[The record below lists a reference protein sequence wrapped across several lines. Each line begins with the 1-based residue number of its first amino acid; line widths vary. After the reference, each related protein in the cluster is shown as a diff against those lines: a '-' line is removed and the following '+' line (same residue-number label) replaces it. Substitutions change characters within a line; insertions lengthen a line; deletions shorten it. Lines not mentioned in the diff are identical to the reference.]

1 MAYGYFTELKGG
13 INVVAGVPGRGR
25 NLVFLARGDI
35 INAAQTDWDLRDFPA
50 SGGGLISLIGSTG
63 EVAWYIHF
71 SRTPHT
77 MDCSLIDVTGDGAE
91 DCIVVGTGKLLV
103 AVNPIPGMTN
113 LSHLQVCVFSFMKA
127 FVGSIL
133 CAMKVTALLLYAVTY
148 SYNL

>member
-1 MAYGYFTELKGG
+1 M
-13 INVVAGVPGRGR
+13 VAGVPGRGR

-35 INAAQTDWDLRDFPA
+35 INAAQTGQDLRDFPA

-91 DCIVVGTGKLLV
+91 DCIAVGTGKLLV

-113 LSHLQVCVFSFMKA
+113 LINFQLYVFSFLK
-127 FVGSIL
+127 GSDDSIL
-133 CAMKVTALLLYAVTY
+133 CGI
-148 SYNL
+148 NLSVVFYVL

>member
-1 MAYGYFTELKGG
+1 LKGG

-35 INAAQTDWDLRDFPA
+35 INADQTDQDLRDFPA

-71 SRTPHT
+71 SRTPRT

-103 AVNPIPGMTN
+103 AVNPIPGMMKLSN
-113 LSHLQVCVFSFMKA
+113 LQMYVFSFLK
-127 FVGSIL
+127 GSDDGIL
-133 CAMKVTALLLYAVTY
+133 CGINLNAFFLSAVTHC
-148 SYNL
+148 YNI

>member
-1 MAYGYFTELKGG
+1 M
-13 INVVAGVPGRGR
+13 VAGVPGRGQ

-35 INAAQTDWDLRDFPA
+35 INAAQTDRDLRDFPA

-63 EVAWYIHF
+63 EVAWYIPF

-103 AVNPIPGMTN
+103 AINPIPGMAN
-113 LSHLQVCVFSFMKA
+113 LSNLQMYIFSFLK
-127 FVGSIL
+127 GSVDGIL
-133 CAMKVTALLLYAVTY
+133 CGI
-148 SYNL
+148 NLNAFF

>member
-1 MAYGYFTELKGG
+1 M
-13 INVVAGVPGRGR
+13 VAGVPGRGK
-25 NLVFLARGDI
+25 NLVFLARGNI
-35 INAAQTDWDLRDFPA
+35 INAAQTDQDLRDFPA

-103 AVNPIPGMTN
+103 AINPIPGMTKLSN
-113 LSHLQVCVFSFMKA
+113 LQLYVFSFLK
-127 FVGSIL
+127 GSDDGNLCGIIL
-133 CAMKVTALLLYAVTY
+133 NVFFLSALTHC
-148 SYNL
+148 YNI

>member
-1 MAYGYFTELKGG
+1 
-13 INVVAGVPGRGR
+13 
-25 NLVFLARGDI
+25 VFLARGDI
-35 INAAQTDWDLRDFPA
+35 ISAAQTDQDLRDFPA

-103 AVNPIPGMTN
+103 AINPLPGMTN
-113 LSHLQVCVFSFMKA
+113 LINLQMYIFSFLK
-127 FVGSIL
+127 GSDDSIL
-133 CAMKVTALLLYAVTY
+133 CGINLSELFLRAVTF
-148 SYNL
+148 LQHIA

>member
-1 MAYGYFTELKGG
+1 
-13 INVVAGVPGRGR
+13 VVAGVPGRGQ

-35 INAAQTDWDLRDFPA
+35 VNADQTDQDLRDFPA

-103 AVNPIPGMTN
+103 AINPIPGITKLSN
-113 LSHLQVCVFSFMKA
+113 LQMYIFSFLK
-127 FVGSIL
+127 GSDDGIL
-133 CAMKVTALLLYAVTY
+133 CGINLNAIFLSAVTHCY
-148 SYNL
+148 SI

>member
-1 MAYGYFTELKGG
+1 M
-13 INVVAGVPGRGR
+13 VAGVPGRGQ
-25 NLVFLARGDI
+25 NLVFLARGNI
-35 INAAQTDWDLRDFPA
+35 ISADQTDQDLRDFPA

-103 AVNPIPGMTN
+103 AINPIPGITKLSN
-113 LSHLQVCVFSFMKA
+113 LQMYIFSFLK
-127 FVGSIL
+127 GSDDGIL
-133 CAMKVTALLLYAVTY
+133 CGINLNAFFFICCNTLLQHIAYFGV
-148 SYNL
+148 

>member
-1 MAYGYFTELKGG
+1 M
-13 INVVAGVPGRGR
+13 VAGVPGRGQ

-35 INAAQTDWDLRDFPA
+35 VNADQTDQDLRDFPA

-103 AVNPIPGMTN
+103 AINPIPGITKLSN
-113 LSHLQVCVFSFMKA
+113 LQMYIFSFLK
-127 FVGSIL
+127 GSDDGIL
-133 CAMKVTALLLYAVTY
+133 CGINLNEIFLSAVTHCY
-148 SYNL
+148 SI